1 MNVATWNSPD
11 PNALSL
17 AAVAP
22 APVADNPGN
31 DDVTA
36 PAHAKPAYP
45 PSAAVPT
52 QPAAQRLRFD
62 FNCGARILLPQRTE
76 GEWRVRI
83 KDLDTGNTLFE
94 STNQGALVASAKRYY
109 VRFGIEV
116 SDGRDIVLEHAYDCR
131 DRLVLVQL
139 PVGTLGDTLAWIPY
153 VARFQALHGCKMVCA
168 LSALIIPLLEGNYPH
183 IKFVTH
189 EALAALRLAE
199 YAYATYSIGLF
210 FDDADH
216 IWQPTDFRLVGL
228 HRTAGYILGVDPA
241 EAPPLI
247 SCGDDSR
254 PIAEPYVCVAVQS
267 SSGCKMWN
275 NPAGWH
281 EVVAHLKERGYRV
294 VCIDQKKVHGSGLF
308 QTHIPH
314 GVEDETGDRPLTER
328 ARWLKHAEAF
338 VGVSSGLAW
347 LAWGAG
353 TPVVMISGF
362 THPTNEFATPYRV
375 INWHACNSCWNDP
388 SVRFEHDDFMWC
400 PRHENTP
407 RQFECSRLITG
418 AHVISHLDKALASGI
433 ANGLLPA

>member
-1 MNVATWNSPD
+1 MQVAMSKSPD
-11 PNALSL
+11 TDAPDMAS
-17 AAVAP
+17 VAP
-22 APVADNPGN
+22 ALVSENPADNG
-31 DDVTA
+31 VTA
-36 PAHAKPAYP
+36 PAGDKPAYP
-45 PSAAVPT
+45 SSAAVPT
-52 QPAAQRLRFD
+52 QPCAQGLRFD

-76 GEWRVRI
+76 GEWRVTI
-83 KDLDTGNTLFE
+83 KDLDTGNILFE

-109 VRFGIEV
+109 VRFGLEV
-116 SDGRDIVLEHAYDCR
+116 SDGRDVVLEHAYDCR

-153 VARFQALHGCKMVCA
+153 VARFQAQHGCKLVCA
-168 LSALIIPLLEGNYPH
+168 LSELIIPLLEDNYPS

-189 EALAALRLAE
+189 EAVAALRLAE
-199 YAYATYSIGLF
+199 HAYATYALGLF
-210 FDDADH
+210 FDDADN

-241 EAPPLI
+241 ETPPLV
-247 SCGDDSR
+247 SCGNDSR
-254 PIAEPYVCVAVQS
+254 PIAEPYVCIAVQS

-275 NPAGWH
+275 NPTGWH
-281 EVVAHLKERGYRV
+281 DVVAHLKMRGYRV

-308 QTHIPH
+308 HTHIPH

-362 THPTNEFATPYRV
+362 THPSNEFATPHRV

-388 SVRFEHDDFMWC
+388 SVRFKHDDFMWC

-407 RQFECSRLITG
+407 RQFECSRLIT
-418 AHVISHLDKALASGI
+418 ATHVISHLDKALASGRPS
-433 ANGLLPA
+433 GLLPT